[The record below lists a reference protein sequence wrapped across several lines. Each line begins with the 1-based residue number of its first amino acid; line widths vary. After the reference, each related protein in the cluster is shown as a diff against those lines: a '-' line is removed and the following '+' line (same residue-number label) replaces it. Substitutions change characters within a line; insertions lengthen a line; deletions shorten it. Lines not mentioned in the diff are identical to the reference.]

1 MSSFSEFIKTFE
13 LRNNRLKGKFLPI
26 SENIRKKRHNYK
38 VKAIYSLEDELRD
51 RFYLIKFINPENKP
65 KYLYFISFI
74 LAYQSSDLLVFIARD
89 LVKRAN
95 ILLTQYPLKVK
106 QFRLSLICL
115 KEIKNKD
122 DFFKTKTIMK
132 ELYKELKHKLIKI
145 SEMTD

>member
-13 LRNNRLKGKFLPI
+13 LRSNRLKGKFLPI

-38 VKAIYSLEDELRD
+38 VKSIYSLEDELKD

-95 ILLTQYPLKVK
+95 ILLTQYPIKTK

-115 KEIKNKD
+115 KEIKNKEN
-122 DFFKTKTIMK
+122 FFKTKNIIK
-132 ELYKELKHKLIKI
+132 ELYIEFKHKLIKI
-145 SEMTD
+145 SEMTN

>member
-13 LRNNRLKGKFLPI
+13 LRSNRLKGKFLPI
-26 SENIRKKRHNYK
+26 SENIRKKKHNYK
-38 VKAIYSLEDELRD
+38 VKSIYSLEDELKD

-95 ILLTQYPLKVK
+95 ILLTQYP
-106 QFRLSLICL
+106 
-115 KEIKNKD
+115 
-122 DFFKTKTIMK
+122 
-132 ELYKELKHKLIKI
+132 
-145 SEMTD
+145 

>member
-1 MSSFSEFIKTFE
+1 MSSFSVFIKTFE

-26 SENIRKKRHNYK
+26 SENRGEKQIQYK
-38 VKAIYSLEDELRD
+38 VKAIYSLKDELKD

-95 ILLTQYPLKVK
+95 LLLTQYPLKAK
-106 QFRLSLICL
+106 QFRLSLMCL

-132 ELYKELKHKLIKI
+132 IVYKELRYKLIKI
-145 SEMTD
+145 SEMTN

>member
-38 VKAIYSLEDELRD
+38 VKAIYSLKDELKD

-74 LAYQSSDLLVFIARD
+74 LAYQSSDLLVFIVRD

-106 QFRLSLICL
+106 HFRLSLICL
-115 KEIKNKD
+115 KEIKNKEN
-122 DFFKTKTIMK
+122 FFKTKDIIK
-132 ELYKELKHKLIKI
+132 ELYKEFKHKLIKI
-145 SEMTD
+145 SEMTN

>member
-1 MSSFSEFIKTFE
+1 MSSFSVFIKTFE

-26 SENIRKKRHNYK
+26 SENLRKKRHNYK
-38 VKAIYSLEDELRD
+38 VKAIYSLKDELKD

-95 ILLTQYPLKVK
+95 LLLTQYPLKAK
-106 QFRLSLICL
+106 QFRLSLMCL

-132 ELYKELKHKLIKI
+132 IVYKELRYKLIKI
-145 SEMTD
+145 SEMTN

>member
-13 LRNNRLKGKFLPI
+13 LRSNRLKGKFLPI

-38 VKAIYSLEDELRD
+38 VKSIYSLEDELKD

-74 LAYQSSDLLVFIARD
+74 LAYQSSDLLGFIARD

-95 ILLTQYPLKVK
+95 ILLTQYPIKTK

-115 KEIKNKD
+115 KEIKNKEN
-122 DFFKTKTIMK
+122 FFKTKNIIK
-132 ELYKELKHKLIKI
+132 ELYIEFKHKLIKI
-145 SEMTD
+145 SEMTN